1 MLHLNS
7 EQTLKIE
14 EVKHLFECSSYES
27 KLVFLRDAQSKGLIY
42 DNDEVKRYLKEQL
55 RLMYLNDE
63 AERISHP

>member
-7 EQTLKIE
+7 EQTLKME
-14 EVKHLFECSSYES
+14 EVKHLFESSSYES

-42 DNDEVKRYLKEQL
+42 DNEEVKVYLKGQL
-55 RLMYLNDE
+55 RLMHLNDE